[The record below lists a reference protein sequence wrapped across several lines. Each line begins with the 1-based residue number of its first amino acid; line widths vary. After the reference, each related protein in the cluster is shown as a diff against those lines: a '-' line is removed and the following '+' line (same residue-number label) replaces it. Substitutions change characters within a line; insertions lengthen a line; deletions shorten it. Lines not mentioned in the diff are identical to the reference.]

1 MRKILVACVLVALVG
16 AAALGYSGLGKSLA
30 VPNPALAEVASGDP
44 VLVGAGD
51 IASCDER
58 GDEKTARLLDG
69 IAGTVFTV
77 GDNAY
82 ESGRAREYRR
92 CYDPTWGRHKA
103 RTRPAPGNHDYRS
116 SGGAPYYD
124 YFGEKAGPAGRGYYS
139 YDRGAWHVISLNSN
153 VAAEEGSPQYEWLRE
168 DLAANPSECTVA
180 YWHHAVFSSGEHGN
194 DPTMAQ
200 IWKLLDESGVDVALV
215 GHDHDYERFAPQNYD
230 GTADPNGIRQFVVG
244 TGGRHLRPFVNV
256 QDNSEVRDSNTHGV
270 LKLTLHATSYD
281 WKFVPES
288 GKTFSDSGT
297 AAPCVGADP
306 LPSTNAATSP

>member
-1 MRKILVACVLVALVG
+1 L
-16 AAALGYSGLGKSLA
+16 AA
-30 VPNPALAEVASGDP
+30 PDPALAEVASSDP

-124 YFGEKAGPAGRGYYS
+124 YFGQKAGPAGRGYYS
-139 YDRGAWHVISLNSN
+139 YDLGAWHVISLNSN
-153 VAAEEGSPQYEWLRE
+153 IAAEAGSRQYEWLRK
-168 DLAANPSECTVA
+168 DLAANPSECAVA
-180 YWHHAVFSSGEHGN
+180 YWHHPVFNSGDTGN
-194 DPTMAQ
+194 DPKMAE
-200 IWKLLDESGVDVALV
+200 IWKLLDESGVDVVLA
-215 GHDHDYERFAPQNYD
+215 GHAHSYERFAPQDYLGN
-230 GTADPNGIRQFVVG
+230 ADPNGIREFVVG
-244 TGGRHLRPFVNV
+244 TGGRNLRPFSTV
-256 QDNSEVRDSNTHGV
+256 QANSEVCDSGTFGV

-281 WKFVPES
+281 
-288 GKTFSDSGT
+288 
-297 AAPCVGADP
+297 
-306 LPSTNAATSP
+306 

>member
-1 MRKILVACVLVALVG
+1 MKKFSVVCMLVALVG
-16 AAALGYSGLGKSLA
+16 ASALGYSELGKASA
-30 VPNPALAEVASGDP
+30 ASDTASTEVASDDP

-69 IAGTVFTV
+69 ISGTVFTV

-92 CYDPTWGRHKA
+92 CYKPSWGRHKA

-116 SGGAPYYD
+116 SSAAPYYD
-124 YFGEKAGPAGRGYYS
+124 YFGQKAGPAGRGYYS
-139 YDRGAWHVISLNSN
+139 YDLGAWHVISLNSN

-168 DLAANPSECTVA
+168 DLAANQSGCTVA

-200 IWKLLDESGVDVALV
+200 TWKLLDESGVDVALV

-244 TGGRHLRPFVNV
+244 TGGRHLRPFSNV
-256 QDNSEVRDSNTHGV
+256 RANSEVRNSNTRGV
-270 LKLTLHATSYD
+270 LKLTLHPTSYD

-288 GKTFSDSGT
+288 GKTFSDSGSAACVE
-297 AAPCVGADP
+297 AAPASPADVA
-306 LPSTNAATSP
+306 PSP